1 MGKRRNKKK
10 QRLKIIRSV
19 ITFCIVILLGLLS
32 FLFKPWETFD
42 QNTDV
47 GNTSTLDQNQLQVH
61 YIDVGQAD
69 AILVRVPTES
79 GMKNMLIDAGSPLR
93 QSSKD
98 KITTDYLADLGID
111 TLHYMIITHP
121 HFDHASAAAEVI
133 EAVTIENL
141 ILPECEATQAF
152 WIDMFEAMEAKNLEY
167 IPSEVGDTYQIG
179 DASFEVLAPLDVS
192 KVKEINDYSIVI
204 RLDYGETS
212 FLFTGDAESVSESEM
227 LNQYTAADL
236 GADVLKVS
244 HHGSSTSSTQR
255 FLDLVDPD
263 YAVISCGVDNSY
275 GRPHSAVIDRL
286 HARKLALFRTDTQ
299 GTIVLKTDGKELSFE
314 SLGKRNED
322 SASDYT
328 VEYLYFNRKLSAIIA
343 INSLFVGLP
352 REL

>member
-1 MGKRRNKKK
+1 MCEKEVFKMGKRRNKKK

-47 GNTSTLDQNQLQVH
+47 GSTSNLDQNQLQVH

-93 QSSKD
+93 ESSKD

-179 DASFEVLAPLDVS
+179 DASFEILAPLDVS

-212 FLFTGDAESVSESEM
+212 FLFTGDAEVASEEEILDTFPASKIKC
-227 LNQYTAADL
+227 
-236 GADVLKVS
+236 DVLKVG
-244 HHGSSTSSTQR
+244 HHGSNSSTSEA
-255 FLDLVDPD
+255 FLAAANPAL
-263 YAVISCGVDNSY
+263 AIISCGEGNEY
-275 GRPHSAVIDRL
+275 GHPTQTILDRL
-286 HARKLALFRTDTQ
+286 ANANVDILRTDLE
-299 GTIVLKTDGKELSFE
+299 GTIILLSDKKEVN
-314 SLGKRNED
+314 R
-322 SASDYT
+322 YT
-328 VEYLYFNRKLSAIIA
+328 PSN
-343 INSLFVGLP
+343 
-352 REL
+352 